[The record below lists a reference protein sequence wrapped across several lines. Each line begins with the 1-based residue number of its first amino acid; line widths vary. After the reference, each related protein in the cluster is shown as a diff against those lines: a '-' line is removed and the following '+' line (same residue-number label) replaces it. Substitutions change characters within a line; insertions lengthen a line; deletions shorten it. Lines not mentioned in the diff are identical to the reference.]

1 MQFNTAI
8 YGKEYKVYLE
18 GQTDHSDCQTVV
30 DITKQFIS
38 SGCHTLVFDF
48 KKLTLLD
55 SLGVSLILL
64 ARKTLDGKKGKLLL
78 LRHPLGKV
86 RHMFKVF
93 NIDKLV
99 RVEW

>member
-8 YGKEYKVYLE
+8 HGTEYKVYLE
-18 GQTDHSDCQTVV
+18 GETHHSDCHEVV
-30 DITKQFIS
+30 ELTKKFIS
-38 SGCHTLVFDF
+38 SGCDTMVFDF
-48 KKLTLLD
+48 RKLSLLD
-55 SLGVSLILL
+55 SLGVSIILL
-64 ARKTLDGKKGKLLL
+64 ARQTLNGKKGKLLL

-99 RVEW
+99 QVEW